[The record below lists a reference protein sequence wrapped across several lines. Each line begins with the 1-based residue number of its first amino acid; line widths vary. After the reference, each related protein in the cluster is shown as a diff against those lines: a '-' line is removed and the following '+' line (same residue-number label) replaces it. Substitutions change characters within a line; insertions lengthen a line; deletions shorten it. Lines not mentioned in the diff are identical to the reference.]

1 MHVCT
6 LTTET
11 QYENFNSN
19 YLDKAGYPES
29 ANKIA
34 QVWQSTK
41 TKELQV
47 SDSNPTSAKLNSQI
61 ARTTHGAMAAL
72 QRGASLGTGPLPY

>member
-1 MHVCT
+1 MHACT

-19 YLDKAGYPES
+19 YVDKAGYPES
-29 ANKIA
+29 ANK

-47 SDSNPTSAKLNSQI
+47 SDSTPMSAKHNSSI
-61 ARTTHGAMAAL
+61 TGTTHRAMAEL
-72 QRGASLGTGPLPY
+72 HGASLGTGPLPH